1 MTPTKLQY
9 LLFFQSDYLHSRK
22 LYTYN
27 IGVGYI
33 N

>member
-1 MTPTKLQY
+1 
-9 LLFFQSDYLHSRK
+9 